1 MVYNIYCQTSR
12 KRTDISVLLS
22 CQRNMDCTGRTIADA
37 FIPGRKQKR
46 DSDRMQK
53 KHRYASEMHKKS
65 DEGLFKVLI
74 VC

>member
-1 MVYNIYCQTSR
+1 M
-12 KRTDISVLLS
+12 
-22 CQRNMDCTGRTIADA
+22 DA
-37 FIPGRKQKR
+37 FIPGMKQKR
-46 DSDRMQK
+46 DTDKMQK